1 MELQHLDLVQKP
13 RRLVGNSYP
22 EPSLPRE
29 QGIGVSSSLQS
40 NIPES
45 EETISENAAL
55 KTPAAESAVPISTLV
70 PTVQNAGETQPGFYI
85 VGSDSHTPPI
95 RAAYPAL
102 LSPGEQSEAQLNQQ
116 LKPLIPNNNVRRLI
130 SHIIKTLKM
139 ESSETHVQL
148 SRAKLISRT
157 GLLMKLLSEQQEI
170 KVDRTD
176 WDPDQWKT
184 ENYISESTEAQKQ
197 T

>member
-1 MELQHLDLVQKP
+1 MNRVLGGPGSIHKRHFKEGSKKNPRSKQRSPPSVQNIAKDRRLRSPPTMELQHLDLVQKP
-13 RRLVGNSYP
+13 RRLVGNSFHP

-29 QGIGVSSSLQS
+29 QGIGVSSSPQS

-70 PTVQNAGETQPGFYI
+70 PTVQNAGETQPRFYI

-116 LKPLIPNNNVRRLI
+116 LKPLIPNN
-130 SHIIKTLKM
+130 
-139 ESSETHVQL
+139 
-148 SRAKLISRT
+148 SRP
-157 GLLMKLLSEQQEI
+157 
-170 KVDRTD
+170 
-176 WDPDQWKT
+176 PD
-184 ENYISESTEAQKQ
+184 EASQ
-197 T
+197 